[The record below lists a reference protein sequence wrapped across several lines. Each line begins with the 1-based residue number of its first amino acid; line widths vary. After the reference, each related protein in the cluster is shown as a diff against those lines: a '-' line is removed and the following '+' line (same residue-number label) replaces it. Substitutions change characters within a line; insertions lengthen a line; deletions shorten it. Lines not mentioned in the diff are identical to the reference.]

1 MAPESDESA
10 GNWLFETRD
19 SAAGA
24 TTTAAFL
31 SLRENP
37 AGPAAVFP
45 NSDDPSAFAAAAAA
59 IAGCV
64 PAPTAAP
71 EPVDVNAVQI
81 HPLLPSLTRPRSF
94 LSSPLSLSLSLSPLP
109 LFLASPAAPKHLSC
123 GLVLYEPMIPYYS
136 VYDTCTICLYH
147 FVIAYDS
154 PAPFLFT
161 IVSWHKRHLHHLSTS
176 QGCASTAKRSQTGL
190 CVLAHNA
197 LL

>member
-71 EPVDVNAVQI
+71 EPVDVDAGQV
-81 HPLLPSLTRPRSF
+81 HPLPPSLTRARS
-94 LSSPLSLSLSLSPLP
+94 LSSLLSLPPSLSPPPLPLSLS
-109 LFLASPAAPKHLSC
+109 LASPAAPKHLSC
-123 GLVLYEPMIPYYS
+123 GQSSM
-136 VYDTCTICLYH
+136 
-147 FVIAYDS
+147 
-154 PAPFLFT
+154 
-161 IVSWHKRHLHHLSTS
+161 ST
-176 QGCASTAKRSQTGL
+176 
-190 CVLAHNA
+190 
-197 LL
+197 